1 MAEVVSKMNL
11 IIIIGGLMT
20 TLSSFSPLN
29 EEKQVKKIAST
40 FVKAADIQDP
50 DLLSSTMYPDAMQF
64 VLFGPKVLKSNASEY
79 VAQIKDKKLG
89 GNDRP
94 VSFESVQITED
105 DTAMVKLKAVG
116 GGLTFYYHLTMF
128 KLEGEWKIMTIT
140 TKVLK

>member
-1 MAEVVSKMNL
+1 MLLSKINL
-11 IIIIGGLMT
+11 IVIIGGLMT

-29 EEKQVKKIAST
+29 EEKEVKKIAST

-50 DLLSSTMYPDAMQF
+50 DLLSSTLYPDAMQF

-89 GNDRP
+89 GHDRP
-94 VSFESVQITED
+94 VTFDSVELTGD
-105 DTAMVKLKAVG
+105 DTAMVKLKAIG
-116 GGLTFYYHLTMF
+116 GGLTFHYHMTMF
-128 KLEGEWKIMTIT
+128 KLDGQWKIMTIT